1 MKCIKLFGS
10 LIKWTLYAL
19 SGLVAA
25 TMLLLIVLYMGYLGW
40 RPERLEALEAGS
52 MLAQTE
58 SGPIEYVLRGESGPL
73 TLFIHGRPGGYDS
86 APEEPLHGRLLAPSR
101 PGYLRTPLQVGTT
114 PATQAKAYADL
125 LDALGITEKVIVMGA
140 SAGGPSAIEFAARY
154 PERTAALILPEP
166 VSQPRSDGPRPF
178 FLRNDFTVWLLFG
191 AMEFFTGPEGL
202 VQFVV
207 PDPANRARILQD
219 PVRTAEFAE
228 QVWSMWPVSRRNA
241 GWDNDT
247 EQFRDFSLPL
257 ENVTAPTLIMHGT
270 ADTNAP
276 FGASQ
281 HLAQRIPG
289 ALLHVV
295 EGADHMMPFTHRDE
309 LRKVQ
314 QAFLA
319 SYQLLP
325 AALQNSGQ

>member
-1 MKCIKLFGS
+1 MKLFKFLGS
-10 LIKWTLYAL
+10 LIKWGLFAL
-19 SGLVAA
+19 GGVIAA
-25 TMLLLIVLYMGYLGW
+25 TVLLLVVLYIGYLGW
-40 RPERLEALEAGS
+40 RPERLETLDTGS
-52 MLAQTE
+52 MLAQTA
-58 SGPIEYVLRGESGPL
+58 SGPVEYVLRGESGPL

-101 PGYLRTPLQVGTT
+101 PGYLRTPLRVGTT
-114 PATQAKAYADL
+114 PAAQAKAYADL
-125 LDALGITEKVIVMGA
+125 LDALGITEQVIVMGA

-202 VQFVV
+202 VEFVV

-219 PVRTAEFAE
+219 PARTAEFAE

-247 EQFRDFSLPL
+247 EQFRSFSLP
-257 ENVTAPTLIMHGT
+257 VGKVAVPTLIMHGT

-276 FGASQ
+276 FAAS
-281 HLAQRIPG
+281 HRLAQQIPG
-289 ALLHVV
+289 ALLHVA
-295 EGADHMMPFTHRDE
+295 EDADHMMPFTHREE

-319 SYQLLP
+319 NHQLLP
-325 AALQNSGQ
+325 AAVQNAE